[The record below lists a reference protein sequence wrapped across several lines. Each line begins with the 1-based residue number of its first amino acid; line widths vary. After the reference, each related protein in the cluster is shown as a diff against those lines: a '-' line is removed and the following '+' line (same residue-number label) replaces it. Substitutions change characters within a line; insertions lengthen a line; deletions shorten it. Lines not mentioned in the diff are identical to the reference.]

1 MAVQG
6 IDSGDLALDLILH
19 DIAEHALQVTGA
31 TGAAIAIEWEGA
43 LVCRAAAG
51 ATAPDLGV
59 KVNAQS
65 GLSGTCVRERKMQ
78 WCSDTECDGRV
89 DAEASR
95 SLGVRS
101 IIVMPLFVADRMVG
115 VFEIFSPKTDA
126 FRDRDV
132 KTMQD
137 VARRVAEAVRGE
149 RPTAK
154 ASAPVKTA
162 AGPSVR
168 AIERASGEIADIQHF
183 AQLQARREQRTRI
196 YRGIAAGLAVMLC
209 LSLWFRGGRRTTQAT
224 NPRPTAV
231 VVPSSPQLN
240 ARETLRNTA
249 VPDLDLAKQQKRS
262 FASGARK
269 EPANNAAL
277 VAYDNTDS
285 ILSKAPVADQVGS
298 ETRSSPAY
306 AAPSPTNSQLQR
318 ASENV
323 AGVPELAEIG
333 AAPSLTVPAALATA
347 LSPPAIS
354 LPEPIVST
362 GVVKGRLIYSVQPN
376 YPVDAIQMR
385 IEGPV
390 VVHALIGKDGTLHEL
405 KPVRGDNPMLVKAAL
420 NAVQQWRYEPSR
432 MNGAPVEMP
441 IDITI
446 KFNLPK

>member
-1 MAVQG
+1 MAAQG

-19 DIAEHALQVTGA
+19 DIAEHALRVTGA

-43 LVCRAAAG
+43 LVCRAATG

-115 VFEIFSPKTDA
+115 VFEIFSPKADA

-132 KTMQD
+132 KAMQD
-137 VARRVAEAVRGE
+137 VARWVTAAVRAE
-149 RPTAK
+149 RPTTK

-162 AGPSVR
+162 ARPSVR
-168 AIERASGEIADIQHF
+168 AIEPASGEIAGVQHF
-183 AQLQARREQRTRI
+183 AQLEAIREQRTRI
-196 YRGIAAGLAVMLC
+196 YRRIAAGLAAVLC

-224 NPRPTAV
+224 NPRPTPA

-240 ARETLRNTA
+240 ARETMTSTA
-249 VPDLDLAKQQKRS
+249 APDLDSAKQQTRS

-285 ILSKAPVADQVGS
+285 ILSQVPVADQVGS
-298 ETRSSPAY
+298 EARSSPAY
-306 AAPSPTNSQLQR
+306 AGPSPTNSQLQG

-323 AGVPELAEIG
+323 AGVPELAEVG
-333 AAPSLTVPAALATA
+333 TGPSLTVPPALATA
-347 LSPPAIS
+347 LSSPAIS
-354 LPEPIVST
+354 FPEPIVST

-376 YPVDAIQMR
+376 YPVDAVQMR

-390 VVHALIGKDGTLHEL
+390 VVHAVIGKDGSLHEL

-420 NAVQQWRYEPSR
+420 KAVQQWRYEPSR
-432 MNGAPVEMP
+432 LNGAPVEMP

>member
-6 IDSGDLALDLILH
+6 IHSGDLALDLILH

-51 ATAPDLGV
+51 ATVPDLGV

-65 GLSGTCVRERKMQ
+65 GLSGACVRERKMQ

-115 VFEIFSPKTDA
+115 VFEIFSPETNA

-137 VARRVAEAVRGE
+137 AARWVAEAVRGE
-149 RPTAK
+149 RTTAK
-154 ASAPVKTA
+154 PTAPVKTP

-168 AIERASGEIADIQHF
+168 AIEPLSGEIAGVQHF
-183 AQLQARREQRTRI
+183 AHLQSRREQRTKI
-196 YRGIAAGLAVMLC
+196 YRGIAAGLAVVLC
-209 LSLWFRGGRRTTQAT
+209 LSLWFRGGRRTTEAT
-224 NPRPTAV
+224 NPRPTPEV
-231 VVPSSPQLN
+231 VQSSPQLN
-240 ARETLRNTA
+240 ARKTLTSTA
-249 VPDLDLAKQQKRS
+249 VPDLDSATQQKRS

-285 ILSKAPVADQVGS
+285 ILSKAPVAEHVGS
-298 ETRSSPAY
+298 EPRISPAY
-306 AAPSPTNSQLQR
+306 AGPSPANSQLQG
-318 ASENV
+318 ATENV
-323 AGVPELAEIG
+323 AGIPAPAEVG
-333 AAPSLTVPAALATA
+333 ATPSLAVPAALAMA

-354 LPEPIVST
+354 LPEPIAST

-390 VVHALIGKDGTLHEL
+390 VVHALIAKDGSLHEL
-405 KPVRGDNPMLVKAAL
+405 KPVRGDNPMLVRAAL
-420 NAVQQWRYEPSR
+420 KAVQQWRYEPTR
-432 MNGAPVEMP
+432 LNGAPVEMP

>member
-1 MAVQG
+1 MAARG

-43 LVCRAAAG
+43 LVCRAAVG

-132 KTMQD
+132 KAMQD
-137 VARRVAEAVRGE
+137 VARWVAEAVRGE

-168 AIERASGEIADIQHF
+168 AIEPASEIAGVQHF
-183 AQLQARREQRTRI
+183 AQLQPRREQRTKI
-196 YRGIAAGLAVMLC
+196 HRGIAAGLAVVLC
-209 LSLWFRGGRRTTQAT
+209 LSLWFRGGRRTTEAK
-224 NPRPTAV
+224 NPRPKPA

-240 ARETLRNTA
+240 ARETLTSTA
-249 VPDLDLAKQQKRS
+249 VPDLDSAKQQKRS
-262 FASGARK
+262 LASDART

-277 VAYDNTDS
+277 VAYDNTHS
-285 ILSKAPVADQVGS
+285 ILSQAPVAGQVGS
-298 ETRSSPAY
+298 EARSSPAY
-306 AAPSPTNSQLQR
+306 TVPSPTNSQLQR
-318 ASENV
+318 ASEKP
-323 AGVPELAEIG
+323 AGVPELAEVG
-333 AAPSLTVPAALATA
+333 AAPLLTVPAALATS

-390 VVHALIGKDGTLHEL
+390 VVHALIGKDGSLHEL

-420 NAVQQWRYEPSR
+420 KAVQQWRYEPSR
-432 MNGAPVEMP
+432 LNGAPVEMP